1 MSQRGDGVTFGLFLG
16 RTARCAWNTLSY
28 PAGFFSIVLARVVFF
43 FCFFLSRG
51 VGADESHDELYIG
64 GANCRFEVA
73 SKKAKGIIDMLE
85 CCHLHVEVS
94 TLRMLL
100 GRSRRRVIYITK
112 ALQILLKPSLDLG
125 HLL

>member
-1 MSQRGDGVTFGLFLG
+1 MRMEHSKLPGNLLFNRSSEGCDL
-16 RTARCAWNTLSY
+16 LLLL
-28 PAGFFSIVLARVVFF
+28 F
-43 FCFFLSRG
+43 SRG
-51 VGADESHDELYIG
+51 VGADDSHDEPYIG
-64 GANCRFEVA
+64 GANPRSGVA

-85 CCHLHVEVS
+85 CRHLHVEVS

-100 GRSRRRVIYITK
+100 GRSRRRVIYIAK